1 MKRAQ
6 MRGAMLLLT
15 SVLSFLAICTS
26 QDIEADIDA
35 LVEEVLRC
43 SGIPGLTL
51 AVVRDGQV
59 STMTSLA
66 IFLLTSIIILNVID
80 GQMNND
86 VIQLACLGLK
96 WSYSMSFR
104 GRCRKGPQIF

>member
-1 MKRAQ
+1 MKQAQ
-6 MRGAMLLLT
+6 VRGGLLLM
-15 SVLSFLAICTS
+15 SVLSCLAACAA
-26 QDIEADIDA
+26 QDIETDIDE